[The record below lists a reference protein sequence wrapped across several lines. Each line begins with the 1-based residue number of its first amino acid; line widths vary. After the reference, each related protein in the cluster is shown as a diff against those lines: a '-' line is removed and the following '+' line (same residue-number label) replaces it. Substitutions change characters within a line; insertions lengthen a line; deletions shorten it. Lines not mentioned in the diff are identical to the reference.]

1 MTTTIEQFGRGVLC
15 PFQRDGKNDF
25 ANGTGESLLKSD
37 IGELLGIM
45 GPTQNSPGEVPWN
58 TELGSSIHTLK
69 HRKLHA
75 EMTRAMAEMM
85 TAGVVRRFERRV
97 RVGPTTATP
106 DMNRSALEVRT
117 SFTPLG
123 TRPAEPLAVSY
134 TIEE

>member
-1 MTTTIEQFGRGVLC
+1 MTTTIEQFGRGILC

-25 ANGTGESLLKSD
+25 ANGVGAKLLKSD
-37 IGELLGIM
+37 IGELLGII
-45 GPTQNSPGEVPWN
+45 GPTANSPGEVPWN
-58 TELGSSIHTLK
+58 TELGSAIHTLR

-75 EMTRAMAEMM
+75 EMTRASAEMM

-97 RVGPTTATP
+97 RVGPTTA
-106 DMNRSALEVRT
+106 SADTGRGAIEVRT
-117 SFTPLG
+117 SFTPIG